1 MTSRCSKTPMV
12 EPWFDRRSEEV
23 DDEMVAHLGECAA
36 CRAEKASLEALR
48 RDLGATLEP
57 PNAFVMKRLRHAVM
71 TRANGEGSATKPAG
85 ASRRLWV
92 FAAMAATLLL
102 GAFAIMLW
110 ISRASDAM
118 TLTPSAGARFSTE
131 DREGLR
137 VVKIDDGS
145 FAFDVRRHED
155 GRRLL
160 VVVPDGEIEDIGTR
174 FTVVVHHGVTTEI
187 GVSEG
192 EVEFRRKGAAAVR
205 LIAGMTYRP
214 WSPEADASAAATASS
229 APKLAVAS
237 SSEPATTATTGVVA
251 PSAAA
256 PSASAP
262 KPEPVAAAPS
272 AAPRDVTAPRAAA
285 ATARDDGVHATRR
298 LPRSAATDPSLQLPT
313 HATPART
320 GAAPSEDPAAAPS
333 AGPIQHGPTQ
343 HGPTPEDAAYMRV
356 VRLLRSGSTD
366 EARAAAR
373 AYLDNFPDGLR
384 RREVE
389 AVAAGH

>member
-12 EPWFDRRSEEV
+12 EPWFDRRTDEV
-23 DDEMVAHLGECAA
+23 NDEMTVHLASCAE
-36 CRAEKASLEALR
+36 CRAERASLEALR
-48 RDLGATLEP
+48 RDLGAGLEP

-71 TRANGEGSATKPAG
+71 TRASGEGIATRPA
-85 ASRRLWV
+85 ANRRLWV

-102 GAFAIMLW
+102 GAFALVLW
-110 ISRASDAM
+110 IGRANDAM

-131 DREGLR
+131 EREGLR

-174 FTVVVHHGVTTEI
+174 FSVVVHDGVTTEI

-192 EVEFRRKGAAAVR
+192 EVEFRRKGAAPVR

-214 WSPEADASAAATASS
+214 WSPETASAIAATG
-229 APKLAVAS
+229 PKL
-237 SSEPATTATTGVVA
+237 
-251 PSAAA
+251 AAA
-256 PSASAP
+256 PSSEPTTAATSAAVPSAASVSASAAP
-262 KPEPVAAAPS
+262 TAMLAAVPSAAPVSAPAPHVAAATPRGEGVYASASRPRTAATGTTPAQEAPTRATPTRGVGPSSAPS
-272 AAPRDVTAPRAAA
+272 AAPV
-285 ATARDDGVHATRR
+285 
-298 LPRSAATDPSLQLPT
+298 
-313 HATPART
+313 
-320 GAAPSEDPAAAPS
+320 
-333 AGPIQHGPTQ
+333 Q

-356 VRLLRSGSTD
+356 VRLLRSGNTD
-366 EARAAAR
+366 EAQAAAR
-373 AYLDNFPDGLR
+373 AYLDGFPDGLR

-389 AVAAGH
+389 AVAAGR